1 MSDVTVLDVMEEVLK
16 IERQSIKKRQD
27 TVNANTIK
35 FGRNKADSDV
45 VNKILAVLE
54 EGGIGNED

>member
-1 MSDVTVLDVMEEVLK
+1 MSDITVLDVMEEVLK
-16 IERQSIKKRQD
+16 IERQSIRKRQD
-27 TVNANTIK
+27 TVSANTTK

-54 EGGIGNED
+54 AGGIGNED

>member
-1 MSDVTVLDVMEEVLK
+1 MSDVTVLDVMEDVLE

-35 FGRNKADSDV
+35 LGRNKADSDV
-45 VNKILAVLE
+45 VNKILAVLKV
-54 EGGIGNED
+54 GGNRK